1 MNVSEEYDVVKI
13 PGKHG
18 IIHLHVPT
26 KEPTQAETDELYKT
40 VAEIALNI
48 YKREKKTADNK

>member
-1 MNVSEEYDVVKI
+1 MSEEYDVVKI